1 MTLLGWCETRLG
13 LIHGSISAARRVEAY
28 LQCLETAG
36 GAAYQASLES
46 DRWSTAQQLLM
57 LRDDL
62 LLQGWDGKADER
74 LPGLVNDLARVEPEV
89 ADIPPGLADRIDTIF
104 DSLDSGQVLPPHLC
118 VLDEPVSSW
127 PLKWQSLLQRLDE
140 VQVAANAE
148 PSAEKQTAL
157 GELQRSLTARHDPV
171 LSRDQSLAYM
181 RSESRVG
188 AAQALISMLASDLLA
203 LEATVICC
211 EDEAMA
217 RMVDGALAAA
227 NLPTA
232 GVVAYTRFHPAS
244 QVLPLSLAL
253 CREPVDPAVAL
264 DFLTLPVNPYPKRVA
279 ARLAGALMDQ
289 PGIGSEAWQRAVDEV
304 TANANDGVAEKIE
317 QWFHG
322 ERIPA
327 GQPMPARLVAERAG
341 QVAQWA
347 IGQASKLDEQHPSDE
362 SAPDLTAALRST
374 ATEAGLLSELAG
386 ALGTDLTSPQLQRIV
401 DAVAGPGLPATAQPA
416 GASGPTWVRS
426 LAEIRQEYRHLV
438 WLGLGSAHRIQPKW
452 PRSALEM
459 FEQAGVAIDDG
470 AAELGAR
477 RQAEQRGL
485 NRITE
490 RALLLELPTD
500 DESPPHPLAITVR
513 HGLASGEGDH
523 PRPLSVDRH
532 LAAGQPDE
540 LAPWRADVEDRQVL
554 SPLRPRSL
562 WQVDARFLPERDRN
576 SASEL
581 ESRLGCPIQWV
592 FNYGARLRPG
602 PIANLPDGFLLK
614 GNFCHFLLTRVFGND
629 DEVPEEDEAVGRI
642 ETAFDERVGLEA
654 GPLARPAR
662 AGERKRLRAELAAA
676 TRTLIRLLRD
686 GGWQI
691 AAMETPFE
699 GGADGY
705 RLSGYIDCL
714 IRDSKGAEAI
724 IDFKYAGSRRYQDL
738 LAEGRAVQL
747 AVYARGRAA
756 VVDTDLA
763 ELPVAYLV
771 IANNRLLTPSAT
783 PMAGTRNDQHVPEA
797 PGMAE
802 VWQRFTQAL
811 ARSQAW
817 MERAEPVPARPL
829 QDSEEWP
836 DGVEMV
842 LDAKGA
848 DEQRICRYCDFRVL
862 CGLEEIE

>member
-1 MTLLGWCETRLG
+1 M
-13 LIHGSISAARRVEAY
+13 HGAIPSARRVAAY
-28 LQCLETAG
+28 LQCLEFAG
-36 GAAYQASLES
+36 GATYQTSLDS

-62 LLQGWDGKADER
+62 LLQGWEGKTDER
-74 LPGLVNDLARVEPEV
+74 LPRLVNDLARVEREAAV
-89 ADIPPGLADRIDTIF
+89 IPPGLADRIDAIL
-104 DSLDSGQVLPPHLC
+104 DSLDAGQLLPPHLC
-118 VLDEPVSSW
+118 FLDEPLSSW

-140 VQVAANAE
+140 VQVASHAE

-157 GELQRSLTARHDPV
+157 GKLQRSLAGRHEPV

-188 AAQALISMLASDLLA
+188 AAQALASMLASDLLA
-203 LEATVICC
+203 MEGTVICC

-217 RMVDGALAAA
+217 RLFDGALAAA

-232 GVVAYTRFHPAS
+232 GVVAHTRFHPVS
-244 QVLPLSLAL
+244 QVLALSLAL
-253 CREPVDPAVAL
+253 CREPVDPAIAL
-264 DFLTLPVNPYPKRVA
+264 DFLTLPVNPLPRRVA
-279 ARLAGALMDQ
+279 ARLARALMDQ
-289 PGIGSEAWQRAVDEV
+289 PGFGSEAWQRAVDEIA
-304 TANANDGVAEKIE
+304 ANANDGVAEKIG
-317 QWFHG
+317 QWFPG

-347 IGQASKLDEQHPSDE
+347 IGRASKLHEQHQSDE
-362 SAPDLTAALRST
+362 SGPDLAAALRST
-374 ATEAGLLSELAG
+374 ANEASLLAELAG
-386 ALGTDLTSPQLQRIV
+386 ALGTNLTGPQLQRIV
-401 DAVAGPGLPATAQPA
+401 DAVAGPGLPATAQLA
-416 GASGPTWVRS
+416 GAGGPTWVRS
-426 LAEIRQEYRHLV
+426 LAEIRQGYRHLV
-438 WLGLGSAHRIQPKW
+438 WVGLGSAHRIQPKW
-452 PRSALEM
+452 PRSDLKM
-459 FEQAGVAIDDG
+459 FEEAGVAIDDG

-485 NRITE
+485 NRISE

-513 HGLASGEGDH
+513 HGLASGEGGY

-532 LAAGQPDE
+532 LAAGQPDK
-540 LAPWRADVEDRQVL
+540 LAPWRVDVEDRQVL

-602 PIANLPDGFLLK
+602 PIANLPDDFLLK
-614 GNFCHFLLTRVFGND
+614 GNFCHFLLTRTFGND

-642 ETAFDERVGLEA
+642 EAAFDERVGLEA

-676 TRTLIRLLRD
+676 TRTLIRLLRN
-686 GGWQI
+686 GGWRI
-691 AAMETPFE
+691 AGMETPFE
-699 GGADGY
+699 GAADGY
-705 RLSGYIDCL
+705 QLSGYIDCL
-714 IRDSKGAEAI
+714 IKDSKGAEAVV
-724 IDFKYAGSRRYQDL
+724 DFKYAGSKRYEDL

-771 IANNRLLTPSAT
+771 IANNRLLTPSVR
-783 PMAGTRNDQHVPEA
+783 PMAGTRDDQQVPDA
-797 PGMAE
+797 PGMLE
-802 VWQRFTQAL
+802 VWQRFTQVL

-817 MERAEPVPARPL
+817 IEGAEPVPARPL

-848 DEQRICRYCDFRVL
+848 DEQRVCRYCDFRVL